1 MDIRELRTF
10 IAIAQARNITR
21 AAEELH
27 ISQPALSRQVIKL
40 ESELGCKLL
49 ERGGHGISLTSA
61 GHLLLNRA
69 RELSDLLEK
78 TEAEFKT
85 PDIAAGEVA
94 IACSETRATLFIA
107 HAAKHLAQTHPGIT
121 LKFRSESS
129 DDVTEHLAR
138 GIVDFG
144 IAVGPARTDDY
155 HAIKLPDVDRWGVLT
170 TAGDELAGAGVAHP
184 ADLTGRPLILPEKQ
198 LAQQRLCDW
207 MGIDPA
213 QANVRG
219 TYNLLY
225 TASLLV
231 RAGVGVAP
239 CLDGIVSPSPE
250 NGLAF
255 VPLSPALTS
264 QVELIWSRS
273 HRLTPAGQAFL
284 DAVTKRLDE
293 SRAPALQ

>member
-107 HAAKHLAQTHPGIT
+107 HAAKHLAQTHPSIT

-184 ADLTGRPLILPEKQ
+184 ADLTGRPLILPE
-198 LAQQRLCDW
+198 
-207 MGIDPA
+207 
-213 QANVRG
+213 ANVRG

-255 VPLSPALTS
+255 VPLSPSLTS